1 MRLCLVGKFP
11 PIQGGVS
18 ARMYRL
24 AHALARRGHQVHVV
38 TNAMEVEDGYRVSM
52 RPEDYDRLAARHVE
66 GYVRVHQTVSD
77 VRGQWHVPWHNPYAT
92 KLAGLAIDVI
102 RNHELECVFSWYLE
116 TYGMAGHLAASF
128 TGTPH
133 VMKTAGSD
141 VGRLW
146 HQPGMRLLYDEL
158 FLIRWLA

>member
-24 AHALARRGHQVHVV
+24 AHGLARRGHAVHVV
-38 TNAMEVEDGYRVSM
+38 TNAMEVEDAYRVTM
-52 RPEDYDRLAARHVE
+52 RPEDHARLAGRYGD

-77 VRGQWHVPWHNPYAT
+77 PGGQWHVPWHNPYTT

-102 RNHELECVFSWYLE
+102 RDHGLECVFSWYLE
-116 TYGMAGHLAASF
+116 PYGVAAHLAASF

-141 VGRLW
+141 AGRLW
-146 HQPGMRLLYDEL
+146 HQPGMRS
-158 FLIRWLA
+158 FTTTCSWPPT